1 MSAVAQHKPAFEI
14 ISQAERVPSQAEI
27 DILQVSL
34 NEAERVA
41 RQLQSRVSAR
51 TTMGSTMTPED
62 SLAIAL
68 KDARDQVGGLR
79 AALDEARA
87 ALDRETLATVPDRF
101 AECAKAF
108 GAEAGSNGWASCS
121 DVPADALAACLD
133 PMIVAL
139 TTKQTSA
146 PRIFNQI
153 RQIVERAVP
162 VACAPFMPRELFDAS
177 SAIHGTIVER
187 IRQRVKDVETHPH
200 AQQLQTTV
208 R

>member
-1 MSAVAQHKPAFEI
+1 VSAVAQHKPAFEI

-108 GAEAGSNGWASCS
+108 GAEVGPNGWASCS
-121 DVPADALAACLD
+121 EVPADALAACLE

-139 TTKQTSA
+139 AANQASVS
-146 PRIFNQI
+146 RIFNQV
-153 RQIVERAVP
+153 QNAVGRAVP
-162 VACAPFMPRELFDAS
+162 AACSPFMPSELFDTS
-177 SAIHGTIVER
+177 SPVRGVIYER
-187 IRQRVKDVETHPH
+187 IRRAVK
-200 AQQLQTTV
+200 
-208 R
+208 